1 MFDIKDKVVIV
12 TGASSG
18 IGAATALMFA
28 KEGADVAIVARTQA
42 KLAAVAK
49 NIEALGR
56 KALVIQAD
64 LSKEADT
71 ATIVPKTIKQFGKID
86 VLVNNAGIV
95 SEGSLMDGKILQAYD
110 ETMRT
115 NVRAVIQLT
124 SLAAPHLVKTKG
136 NVINISSGASL
147 RPSSKAT
154 LLPYYVSKAA
164 LDHVTRCAAMEL
176 ASCGVRVNT
185 VNPGPVDNDFNS
197 NNGLGDPKVIR
208 QALINATLQ
217 GYIATNEEIGGVI
230 LFLASEKARS
240 VTGSNYVMDNGWTL
254 KN

>member
-1 MFDIKDKVVIV
+1 MSFANKVVIV

-28 KEGADVAIVARTQA
+28 KEGADVALVARTEA

-49 NIEALGR
+49 SIEALG
-56 KALVIQAD
+56 KKPLVIVTD

-71 ATIVPKTIKQFGKID
+71 ATVIPKTIKHFGKLD
-86 VLVNNAGIV
+86 VLVNNAGMV
-95 SEGSLMDGKILQAYD
+95 SEGSLLDGKVLQAYD
-110 ETMRT
+110 EVMRT

-124 SLAAPHLVKTKG
+124 SLAAPHLAKTGG
-136 NVINISSGASL
+136 NVVNISSGASL
-147 RPSSKAT
+147 RPSSKPT
-154 LLPYYVSKAA
+154 FLPYFVSKAA

-176 ASCGVRVNT
+176 ASSGVRVNT
-185 VNPGPVDNDFNS
+185 VNPGPVDNDFNI

-208 QALINATLQ
+208 QALIKATLQ
-217 GYIATNEEIGGVI
+217 GYLATNEEIGGVI

-240 VTGSNYVMDNGWTL
+240 VTGSNYVIDNGWTM